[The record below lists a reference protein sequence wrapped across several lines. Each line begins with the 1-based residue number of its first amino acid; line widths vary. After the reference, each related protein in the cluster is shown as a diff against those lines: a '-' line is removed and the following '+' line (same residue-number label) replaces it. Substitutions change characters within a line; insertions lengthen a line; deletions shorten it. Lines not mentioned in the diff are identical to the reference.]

1 MNSPSCPELT
11 DGVILLRALRA
22 EEAAHHLAGED
33 DKTAKWLSGGRSTL
47 TNVQDYITRCQ
58 ENWRSNGP
66 LRAFGVFDCRTGQ
79 LIGSIE
85 ANLAYILEPDQ
96 VNVSYSVFP
105 EWRGQ
110 GVALRALDLM
120 GEYLAE
126 AAEARQMILRILP
139 ANTSSVKLAAK
150 AGCVFLGVFDEAN
163 GT

>member
-1 MNSPSCPELT
+1 
-11 DGVILLRALRA
+11 LLRPLQA

-33 DKTAKWLSGGRSTL
+33 DEIAKWLSGGRSTL
-47 TNVQDYITRCQ
+47 GNVQDYITRCH
-58 ENWRSNGP
+58 ENWRNNGP

-110 GVALRALDLM
+110 GVTLRVLDLM
-120 GEYLAE
+120 GKYLAE
-126 AAEARQMILRILP
+126 ATDVRQMILRIAP

-150 AGCVFLGVFDEAN
+150 AGCVFLGVFNEPN
-163 GT
+163 GTFARYARDLK